1 MDKNQAIGFAL
12 LALLLIVYFQ
22 FFAPEPVPVTEPA
35 SVQEENSAPNTQQP
49 VLENKQPA
57 ATLDSLP
64 DSVQNAANRQQFGV
78 FAAAASG
85 EERTFTLE
93 NENMRVRFSTQ
104 GGRPV
109 FVQMKDY
116 EAYGGGAVDLLTP
129 ETSEIRLV
137 APTAQGEIDLYK
149 LFYSSSSN
157 DQQLTADDTT
167 TVEFVANLEGGR
179 KIRQTYRLAGQG
191 YEIFYKI
198 SLENASGII
207 QDETLTFLWNDEL
220 QVVEKD
226 GKESRTRGSV
236 KYYTDELDDL
246 TLLQTPGETETEL
259 IEEPVV
265 WLAMKQRFFSSSI
278 IAEEAFPKA
287 LITLEAPPEASNIVQ
302 TIGLQVPTPLNNG
315 SFSFKYYFGPN
326 DQRIMETVA
335 VDFED
340 NIDWGYFIVK
350 PISKHVIS
358 PLFHFLER
366 FSSNY
371 GLIIVIVVLI
381 LKTALFPLTYKSYI
395 SMGKMK
401 VLKPELDE
409 LKEKHGD
416 DMAAMQKEQMQL
428 YQKVGV
434 NPISGCIPM
443 VLQMP
448 ILLSMFFFF
457 PNSIELRQEPFWWTD
472 DLSTY
477 DAIVSWNANIP
488 LVSDFYGNHISLFV
502 LLMTLSQ
509 LLYTWSNS
517 QVTSVQ
523 GPMKSLQYAMPV
535 MFMFILNSFP
545 AALSFYYLVSNLVT
559 FGQQAIIRRFVDD
572 DKIRQKLEE
581 NKKKN
586 KNKKKSKFQMKLEEA
601 MKATEENK
609 KNKSS
614 NRGGSPRG
622 TAPRKS

>member
-22 FFAPEPVPVTEPA
+22 FFAPEPVPVTE
-35 SVQEENSAPNTQQP
+35 SETVQEKT
-49 VLENKQPA
+49 
-57 ATLDSLP
+57 ATANPQSLTESELPTATPDSLP
-64 DSVQNAANRQQFGV
+64 DSVQSAANRQRFGA
-78 FAAAASG
+78 FAAAATG
-85 EERTFTLE
+85 EERIFTLE

-109 FVQMKDY
+109 QVQMKNY
-116 EAYGGGAVDLLTP
+116 EAYGGGTVDLLSP

-137 APTAQGEIDLYK
+137 APTAQGEIDLYE
-149 LFYSSSSN
+149 LFYSSSAR
-157 DQQLTADDTT
+157 DKQVATDDTT
-167 TVEFVANLEGGR
+167 TVEFVANLENGR

-191 YEIFYKI
+191 YELFYNI
-198 SLENASGII
+198 SVENASGII
-207 QDETLTFLWNDEL
+207 QDETLTFIWNDEL
-220 QVVEKD
+220 RVVEKD

-236 KYYTDELDDL
+236 KYFTSDLDDFS
-246 TLLQTPGETETEL
+246 LLQTPGETETEL

-265 WLAMKQRFFSSSI
+265 WLAMKQRFFTSGI
-278 IAEEAFPKA
+278 IADQTFPKA
-287 LITLEAPPEASNIVQ
+287 LVTLKAPPEASDIVQ

-315 SFSFKYYFGPN
+315 NFSFKYYFGPN
-326 DQRIMETVA
+326 DQRVMETVA

-350 PISKHVIS
+350 PISKYVIS

-395 SMGKMK
+395 SMAKMK

-416 DMAAMQKEQMQL
+416 DMAAVQKEQMQL

-457 PNSIELRQEPFWWTD
+457 PNSIELRQEPFLWTD

-477 DAIVSWNANIP
+477 DAIVSWDAQIP
-488 LVSDFYGNHISLFV
+488 LLSEFYGNHVSLFV

-509 LLYTWSNS
+509 LLITWSNS
-517 QVTSVQ
+517 QATSVQ
-523 GPMKSLQYAMPV
+523 GPMKSVQYVMPV
-535 MFMFILNSFP
+535 MFMFILNQFP
-545 AALSFYYLVSNLVT
+545 AALSFYYLVSNFVT
-559 FGQQAIIRRFVDD
+559 FGQQVVIRRFVDD

-586 KNKKKSKFQMKLEEA
+586 RNKKKSKFQLKLEEA

-609 KNKSS
+609 RNKPG
-614 NRGGSPRG
+614 NRGA
-622 TAPRKS
+622 APRKR

>member
-22 FFAPEPVPVTEPA
+22 FFAPEPIPTTEPQA
-35 SVQEENSAPNTQQP
+35 LQEESTVPELSVSQESQCPRLPLTHCP
-49 VLENKQPA
+49 ILYKMR
-57 ATLDSLP
+57 LP
-64 DSVQNAANRQQFGV
+64 DSGLAHLQQQPAV
-78 FAAAASG
+78 KKRS
-85 EERTFTLE
+85 FTLE
-93 NENMRVRFSTQ
+93 NEDMRVRFSTQ

-109 FVQMKDY
+109 FVQMKNY

-137 APTAQGEIDLYK
+137 APTAQGEIDLYE

-157 DQQLTADDTT
+157 DQQVTADDTT
-167 TVEFVANLEGGR
+167 TVEFVANLEEGR
-179 KIRQTYRLAGQG
+179 KIRQTYRVAGQG
-191 YEIFYKI
+191 YEIFYNI

-207 QDETLTFLWNDEL
+207 QDETLTFIWNDEL

-265 WLAMKQRFFSSSI
+265 WLAMKQRFFSSGI
-278 IAEEAFPKA
+278 IADQSFPKA
-287 LITLEAPPEASNIVQ
+287 LITLEAPPEASDIVQ
-302 TIGLQVPTPLNNG
+302 TIGLQVPAPLNNG

-350 PISKHVIS
+350 PISKYVIS

-457 PNSIELRQEPFWWTD
+457 PNSIELRQEPFLWTD

-586 KNKKKSKFQMKLEEA
+586 RNKKKSKFQMRLEDA

-609 KNKSS
+609 KNKTG
-614 NRGGSPRG
+614 NRGA
-622 TAPRKS
+622 APRKR

>member
-22 FFAPEPVPVTEPA
+22 FFAPEPIPTTEPQA
-35 SVQEENSAPNTQQP
+35 LQEESAVPNSQSAQESQQP
-49 VLENKQPA
+49 TT
-57 ATLDSLP
+57 TLDSLP
-64 DSVQNAANRQQFGV
+64 DSLQNEATRQRFGV

-85 EERTFTLE
+85 EERSFTLE
-93 NENMRVRFSTQ
+93 NEDMRVRFSTQ

-109 FVQMKDY
+109 FVQMKNY

-137 APTAQGEIDLYK
+137 APTAQGEIDLYE

-157 DQQLTADDTT
+157 DQQITADDTT
-167 TVEFVANLEGGR
+167 TVEFVANLEEGR
-179 KIRQTYRLAGQG
+179 KIRQTYRVAGQG
-191 YEIFYKI
+191 YEIFYNI

-207 QDETLTFLWNDEL
+207 QDETLTFIWNDEL

-265 WLAMKQRFFSSSI
+265 WLAMKQRFFSSGI
-278 IAEEAFPKA
+278 IADQSFPKA
-287 LITLEAPPEASNIVQ
+287 LITLEAPPEASDIVQ

-350 PISKHVIS
+350 PISKYVIS

-457 PNSIELRQEPFWWTD
+457 PNSIELRQEPFLWTD

-586 KNKKKSKFQMKLEEA
+586 RNKKKSKFQMKLEDA

-609 KNKSS
+609 KNKSG
-614 NRGGSPRG
+614 NRGA
-622 TAPRKS
+622 APRKR

>member
-22 FFAPEPVPVTEPA
+22 FFAPEPVPVTEPESA
-35 SVQEENSAPNTQQP
+35 QEEITTPELNSTTKNEPPGELADQQ
-49 VLENKQPA
+49 
-57 ATLDSLP
+57 P
-64 DSVQNAANRQQFGV
+64 DSVRDASIQQRFGAFASAAT
-78 FAAAASG
+78 G

-93 NENMRVRFSTQ
+93 NEDMQVRFSTR

-109 FVQMKDY
+109 HVQMKNY
-116 EAYGGGAVDLLTP
+116 EAYGQGGAVELLTP

-137 APTAQGEIDLYK
+137 APTAQGEIDLYE
-149 LFYSSSSN
+149 LFYSSSANNQKVSV
-157 DQQLTADDTT
+157 DDTT
-167 TVEFVANLEGGR
+167 TVEFVANLAGNR
-179 KIRQTYRLAGQG
+179 KVRQTYRVAGQG
-191 YEIFYKI
+191 YEIFYTI
-198 SLENASGII
+198 SLENAQGII
-207 QDETLTFLWNDEL
+207 TDETLTFVWNDEL
-220 QVVEKD
+220 RVVEKD

-236 KYYTDELDDL
+236 KYFTDEVDDL
-246 TLLQTPGETETEL
+246 SLLQTPGEAETEL
-259 IEEPVV
+259 IEEPVI
-265 WLAMKQRFFSSSI
+265 WLAMKQRFFSSGI
-278 IAEEAFPKA
+278 IADQTFPKA
-287 LITLEAPPEASNIVQ
+287 LITLEAPPEASDIVQ
-302 TIGLQVPTPLNNG
+302 TVGLQVPTPLNNG

-326 DQRIMETVA
+326 DQRVMETVA

-350 PISKHVIS
+350 PISKYVIS

-371 GLIIVIVVLI
+371 GLIIIIVVLI

-395 SMGKMK
+395 SMAKMK

-416 DMAAMQKEQMQL
+416 DMAAQQKEQMQL

-457 PNSIELRQEPFWWTD
+457 PNSIELRQEPFLWTD

-477 DAIVSWNANIP
+477 DAIVSWNAQIP
-488 LVSDFYGNHISLFV
+488 IVSDFYGNHISLFV

-523 GPMKSLQYAMPV
+523 GPMKSVQYVMPV

-572 DKIRQKLEE
+572 SKIRQKLEE

-586 KNKKKSKFQMKLEEA
+586 RNKKKSKFQLKLEEA

-609 KNKSS
+609 RNKP
-614 NRGGSPRG
+614 GKRG
-622 TAPRKS
+622 TAPRKR